1 MYALILYIIPENPY
15 LAAGVWM
22 IILHSLQLFVAKI
35 QKKGETTQIAHILV
49 TVAAFSWIVDTSL
62 PSIVL
67 FGEYPYPSEENE

>member
-1 MYALILYIIPENPY
+1 LDDYIAFAPIVCCENTKERRDNT
-15 LAAGVWM
+15 M
-22 IILHSLQLFVAKI
+22 
-35 QKKGETTQIAHILV
+35 IAHILV